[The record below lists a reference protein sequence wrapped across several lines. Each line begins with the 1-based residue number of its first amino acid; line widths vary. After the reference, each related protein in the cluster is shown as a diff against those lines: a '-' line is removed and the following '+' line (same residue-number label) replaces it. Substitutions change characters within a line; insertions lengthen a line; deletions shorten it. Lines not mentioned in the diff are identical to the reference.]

1 MNTAMRVTTRTLGLA
16 VKSPRFALATAD
28 MCAKFSRDQ
37 MLLGVSPVCDTPFW
51 NGGLC
56 ARGSSGALS
65 PAPSGS
71 ARVSRPFLSRACGS
85 QTDAFPDLPRVVARV
100 DDVEAHPLLDGQ
112 VAHARMLH
120 EQVVAPLRQ
129 QRAVDLIPRL
139 DPGEEMCFRG
149 RAIDARWGR
158 SALRRF
164 AAGRKPT
171 QSENE
176 EPGDLLRGRARASR
190 HRRMVASRQERFA
203 AQRKSEREMFHDLGR
218 RPLPGGAMLPF
229 AVRTRPEGTE
239 HEVRQLTDRRR

>member
-71 ARVSRPFLSRACGS
+71 ARVSRPSLSRACGS
-85 QTDAFPDLPRVVARV
+85 IADALPDLLGVMARV
-100 DDVEAHPLLDGQ
+100 DDVETHPLLDGE
-112 VAHARMLH
+112 VAHARMLY
-120 EQVVAPLRQ
+120 EQVVASLRQ

-139 DPGEEMCFRG
+139 DPGEEMRFRR
-149 RAIDARWGR
+149 RAIDARWRR
-158 SALRRF
+158 STLRRLPS
-164 AAGRKPT
+164 GRKPA

-176 EPGDLLRGRARASR
+176 EPGDPLRGRARASR
-190 HRRMVASRQERFA
+190 HRCMVASRQERFG
-203 AQRKSEREMFHDLGR
+203 AQRKTEGEMLDDLGS
-218 RPLPGGAMLPF
+218 RPLPGGPML
-229 AVRTRPEGTE
+229 
-239 HEVRQLTDRRR
+239 